1 MASEALPPETTPA
14 AAGGWL
20 RLYWVVPLAVA
31 VLIIYAAR
39 DIITPFVIA
48 VVLAYLLD
56 PFVASVHRYTRA
68 PRGLVVVVMALL
80 TLGALGGIIAL
91 LVGLASKEGEGL
103 VHHLPDYLSNAVDNI
118 NTLLLPT
125 TIQIPKSAIPGI
137 GGNPLPNVSVG
148 DILSFAVSF
157 ARSTGQSLLDT
168 LITFV
173 STIYL
178 LIEGHH
184 IANGV
189 QRFFPLE
196 QRPRLGKVMSQ
207 IRHTWSSYI
216 RVQLMLAALMAV
228 VSFIVLQFVF
238 GALGHF
244 LPAIF
249 GGALP
254 FALPV
259 AIAVGLLET
268 VPIVGPLAAIGLA
281 AVVALATLGI
291 IPALMVVAALYVL
304 RLVED
309 NVVIPNVLGRAIHL
323 PAIVT
328 LFAVAVG
335 GLVAGLVGLL
345 LAVPLAAA
353 LKVVIDEYYPHP
365 HPALAGAAAGAT
377 QSAQPANPT
386 PAAQPAAGNL
396 ALATQGAGADTLA
409 ELAAPAAD
417 QHTSVS
423 TPQAKPPPSATPPP
437 GSSAS
442 KTEPTKG

>member
-1 MASEALPPETTPA
+1 MASETLPPDTTSA
-14 AAGGWL
+14 ATGGWL
-20 RLYWVVPLAVA
+20 RLHWLVPLIVA
-31 VLIIYAAR
+31 ILIIFAAR

-56 PFVASVHRYTRA
+56 PFVATVHRYTRA
-68 PRGLVVVVMALL
+68 PRGLVVVLMALL
-80 TLGALGGIIAL
+80 ALSLVGAIIAL
-91 LVGLASKEGEGL
+91 LVGLVSKEGQDL
-103 VHHLPDYLSNAVDNI
+103 VHHLPDYLSNAVDNL

-125 TIQIPKSAIPGI
+125 TIQIPKSAVPGL
-137 GGNPLPNVSVG
+137 GGNPLPNISLG
-148 DILSFAVSF
+148 EALSFAVSF
-157 ARSTGQSLLDT
+157 AASTGQSLLDT

-196 QRPRLGKVMSQ
+196 HRPRLGKVMQ
-207 IRHTWSSYI
+207 QVRHTWSSYI
-216 RVQLMLAALMAV
+216 RVQLLLAALMAL
-228 VSFIVLQFVF
+228 VSWLVLQFVF
-238 GALGHF
+238 GLLGHF

-268 VPIVGPLAAIGLA
+268 IPIVGPLVAIALAAI
-281 AVVALATLGI
+281 VALATLGI

-323 PAIVT
+323 PAVVT

-353 LKVVIDEYYPHP
+353 IKVVIDEYYPHP
-365 HPALAGAAAGAT
+365 PLAPATAATGAANQTRAE
-377 QSAQPANPT
+377 
-386 PAAQPAAGNL
+386 
-396 ALATQGAGADTLA
+396 QGAGTETLA
-409 ELAAPAAD
+409 ELAAAPE
-417 QHTSVS
+417 S
-423 TPQAKPPPSATPPP
+423 K
-437 GSSAS
+437 SAS
-442 KTEPTKG
+442 ESAS